1 MLATTSWVFVMFETA
16 REVMFAGAS
25 CSDLIT
31 SVALLDNMMQ
41 FLVGFIENIGGVLLA
56 LHKNMLELWLLA
68 EWHEARLRSFA
79 VLTADAVLGGV

>member
-41 FLVGFIENIGGVLLA
+41 FLVRFIENIGGVLLA
-56 LHKNMLELWLLA
+56 LHNA
-68 EWHEARLRSFA
+68 YARIMALVQFW
-79 VLTADAVLGGV
+79 